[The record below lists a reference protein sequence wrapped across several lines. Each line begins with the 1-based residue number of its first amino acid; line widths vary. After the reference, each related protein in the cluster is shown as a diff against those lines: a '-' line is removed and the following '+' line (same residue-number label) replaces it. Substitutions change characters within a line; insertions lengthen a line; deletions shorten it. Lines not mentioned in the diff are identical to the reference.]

1 MCHNSVR
8 QLSDA
13 NISQKSVRKDV
24 ELHQKCVRFFK
35 CVRNMSVLYLE
46 NCLKSVRNITF
57 DTFLTHLSSFVDIFE
72 VLD

>member
-8 QLSDA
+8 KLSVA
-13 NISQKSVRKDV
+13 NISQNSVRKDL
-24 ELHQKCVRFFK
+24 ELHQKCVRFYK

-57 DTFLTHLSSFVDIFE
+57 DTFSTHSSSFADIFE